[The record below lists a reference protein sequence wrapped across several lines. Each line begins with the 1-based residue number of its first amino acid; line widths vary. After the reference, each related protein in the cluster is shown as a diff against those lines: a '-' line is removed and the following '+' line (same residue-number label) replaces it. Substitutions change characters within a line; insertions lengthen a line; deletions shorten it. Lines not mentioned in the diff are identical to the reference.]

1 MDVGQG
7 SQLQEPVLE
16 IVGKLP
22 VEVLE
27 KIFEFLP
34 VKERKAVVLV
44 NSLWRKAGEAPPEA

>member
-1 MDVGQG
+1 MGVGQS
-7 SQLQEPVLE
+7 SQLPELPEPVLD

-44 NSLWRKAGEAPPEA
+44 NSLWRKAGE